1 MKHTEH
7 NNEADPIALKIA
19 DIPVRNTLPPSF
31 HPTELNPEQPLQHLH
46 IPSSY
51 PPALP
56 FNSFHLLPPSPFI
69 LQSFHSLLLH
79 FFTSTSPFL
88 LFYSFT
94 FLPFNRVFLQ
104 FSSHDNERLLDM
116 IFHRVDRNTQFAG
129 YLRIRHVVESTHHK
143 HATRL

>member
-19 DIPVRNTLPPSF
+19 DIPVRNTQPPSF
-31 HPTELNPEQPLQHLH
+31 HPTELNPEQPPQYLRIL
-46 IPSSY
+46 SSY

-56 FNSFHLLPPSPFI
+56 LNSFHLLPPSPFI

-88 LFYSFT
+88 IFYSFT
-94 FLPFNRVFLQ
+94 FLPF
-104 FSSHDNERLLDM
+104 
-116 IFHRVDRNTQFAG
+116 
-129 YLRIRHVVESTHHK
+129 ST
-143 HATRL
+143 AL

>member
-7 NNEADPIALKIA
+7 NNKADPIALKIA
-19 DIPVRNTLPPSF
+19 DIPVRNTQSPSF
-31 HPTELNPEQPLQHLH
+31 HPTELTPEQPPQYLRIL
-46 IPSSY
+46 SSY

-56 FNSFHLLPPSPFI
+56 LNSFHLLTPSPFI
-69 LQSFHSLLLH
+69 LQSFSFFIFH
-79 FFTSTSPFL
+79 FFTFQHCLL

-129 YLRIRHVVESTHHK
+129 YLRIRHVVESTHHE

>member
-56 FNSFHLLPPSPFI
+56 FNSFHLQPPSPFI
-69 LQSFHSLLLH
+69 LQSFSFFIFH
-79 FFTSTSPFL
+79 FFTFNYCLL
-88 LFYSFT
+88 LF
-94 FLPFNRVFLQ
+94 
-104 FSSHDNERLLDM
+104 
-116 IFHRVDRNTQFAG
+116 
-129 YLRIRHVVESTHHK
+129 
-143 HATRL
+143 

>member
-56 FNSFHLLPPSPFI
+56 FNSFHLQPPSPFI
-69 LQSFHSLLLH
+69 LQSFS
-79 FFTSTSPFL
+79 FFTSSLFYLYLL
-88 LFYSFT
+88 LFNFLILYFFT
-94 FLPFNRVFLQ
+94 FQ
-104 FSSHDNERLLDM
+104 HCLLL
-116 IFHRVDRNTQFAG
+116 F
-129 YLRIRHVVESTHHK
+129 
-143 HATRL
+143 